1 MPREEPEPRESAK
14 LAKVVQGG
22 SGHASA
28 LTEKIRREIE
38 RHKQRGLGCSDWP
51 YLNNF
56 HCRLP
61 GGLYRTLDPEF
72 LDAPPLSP
80 GASTRFRRMTL
91 RQFCAL
97 INDLIVELGLDVARI
112 LALQAAESRE
122 IYDYTFPL
130 YIRLR
135 EEGFKHYPDLTS

>member
-1 MPREEPEPRESAK
+1 MPRQNEKQSEEDTKPFEP
-14 LAKVVQGG
+14 V
-22 SGHASA
+22 SGRGCA
-28 LTEKIRREIE
+28 LRNRIRREIE
-38 RHKQRGLGCSDWP
+38 RHERGELGSTGWP

-61 GGLYRTLDPEF
+61 GGLYRTLGADF
-72 LDAPPLSP
+72 LDAPSLSP
-80 GASTRFRRMTL
+80 GASPRLRRMTL
-91 RQFCAL
+91 RQFYAL
-97 INDLIVELGLDVARI
+97 IDGLIAELGLNVERI

-130 YIRLR
+130 YVRLR